1 MDTGGKG
8 PGWILFSRGEVAATP
23 SPAKGVKENTA
34 NPLYLGLVQGDGYGW
49 GVCSRYLIAELSAVR
64 PTYILNDADGSATDS
79 HLNGPLFQAIVDV
92 HLNPMFPE
100 ARGRVNVG
108 YTFFENELTDI
119 SLKNARRF
127 DLVLGGSTWC
137 AERLREKGIGQAG
150 VLIQGIDPHRFY
162 PIEETR
168 TDDRFVIFSGGKL
181 ELRKGQDLVLR
192 AVKIMQD
199 KYPDVWLVN
208 CWYNL
213 WPASTRLM
221 VYSRHIRF
229 EHHEGEP
236 WQVTMARTYAQNG
249 LDPARIITHDLV
261 PQESQRAI
269 YAQTDIGLFPN
280 RCEGGTNLVLMEYMA
295 CAKPVIVSNTS
306 GHRDIVNSE
315 NALLLDQL
323 SNYHVI
329 DRDGTLIARWQEPD
343 LDEIIERLEYA
354 YHHRDELRG
363 YGDQAGRDLH
373 RFTWQVSAAQLL
385 RSIDCDVR

>member
-1 MDTGGKG
+1 
-8 PGWILFSRGEVAATP
+8 
-23 SPAKGVKENTA
+23 
-34 NPLYLGLVQGDGYGW
+34 
-49 GVCSRYLIAELSAVR
+49 
-64 PTYILNDADGSATDS
+64 LNDGDGSAQNKALD
-79 HLNGPLFQAIVDV
+79 GKLFQALTGVDFF
-92 HLNPMFPE
+92 PMFVE
-100 ARGRVNVG
+100 ARGRQNYG
-108 YTFFENELTDI
+108 YTFFENELTPR
-119 SLKNARRF
+119 SRENAKRYN
-127 DLVLGGSTWC
+127 LVLGGSSWC
-137 AERLREKGIGQAG
+137 RDRMLEHGITNCE
-150 VLIQGIDPHRFY
+150 VLIQGIDPLLFHPVDEAPDGERF
-162 PIEETR
+162 I
-168 TDDRFVIFSGGKL
+168 IFSGGKF

-192 AVKIMQD
+192 AFKALQD
-199 KYPDVWLVN
+199 KYPDLWLVN